1 MLDLLYN
8 SFSSP
13 KLQQTAL
20 YTLGCAAERN
30 RKNWHIRTVAMS
42 LMAENKKHFTIIFAY
57 VYDYGSVFLLFLLS
71 LLSPSYVVV
80 NQMKLC
86 DRKLFSLLAGLLI
99 PEDTPPPL
107 TTTAAY
113 LAGCLM
119 CSNSE
124 YSKYIVQLFYS
135 ALMYRLFVLMRFP
148 YCIKTFFKLVASA
161 WA

>member
-30 RKNWHIRTVAMS
+30 RKDWHIRAVAMS
-42 LMAENKKHFTIIFAY
+42 LMAETKNTSQSYLHMYKIME
-57 VYDYGSVFLLFLLS
+57 VLFSSPSS

-86 DRKLFSLLAGLLI
+86 DQKLFSLLAGLLV

-135 ALMYRLFVLMRFP
+135 GHPVQTVCTYKRFP
-148 YCIKTFFKLVASA
+148 Y
-161 WA
+161 

>member
-30 RKNWHIRTVAMS
+30 RKNWHIRTVPMS
-42 LMAENKKHFTIIFAY
+42 LMAETKNTSQSYLHMMEVSF
-57 VYDYGSVFLLFLLS
+57 SSSSS

-86 DRKLFSLLAGLLI
+86 DQKLFSLLAGLLV
-99 PEDTPPPL
+99 PDGTPPPL

-124 YSKYIVQLFYS
+124 YSKCIVQPLYS
-135 ALMYRLFVLMRFP
+135 VQTVYTDKKFP
-148 YCIKTFFKLVASA
+148 YCIKTFFKTDGQCVGLAGL
-161 WA
+161 